1 MKCVLI
7 VFLKSTSVGGGEME
21 EIENELFYQRLKK
34 RDDDAFDYLI
44 TAYSKL
50 LWAVDARSGVHNNMD
65 LEEIISDVF
74 LRFWQ
79 DPEKFNP
86 EKGSLK
92 TYLCIMTKSMTRNKW
107 QKVQKFKQEPL
118 TEINEDAQQL
128 ISDELDEKEAWQELY
143 NLILTF
149 DEPTRQLLFW
159 RIFCDLSPLEIA
171 ERTKLTSKEID
182 NYLYRGRKK
191 LRHLVNENS
200 FFREVENR

>member
-50 LWAVDARSGVHNNMD
+50 LWAVGARSGVHNNMD

-79 DPEKFNP
+79 HPEKFNP

>member
-7 VFLKSTSVGGGEME
+7 VFLRSTSVGGGEME

-50 LWAVDARSGVHNNMD
+50 LWAVGARSGVHNNMD

-79 DPEKFNP
+79 HPEKFNP

>member
-50 LWAVDARSGVHNNMD
+50 LWAVGARSGVHNNMD

>member
-1 MKCVLI
+1 MKRVLL

-34 RDDDAFDYLI
+34 RDDEAFDYLI

-50 LWAVDARSGVHNNMD
+50 LWAVGTRSGVHNNMD

-79 DPEKFNP
+79 HPEKFNP

-92 TYLCIMTKSMTRNKW
+92 TYLCMMTKSMTRNKW

>member
-1 MKCVLI
+1 M
-7 VFLKSTSVGGGEME
+7 KSTSVGGGEME

-50 LWAVDARSGVHNNMD
+50 LWAVGARSGVHNNMD

-79 DPEKFNP
+79 HPEKFNP

>member
-1 MKCVLI
+1 MKRVLL

-34 RDDDAFDYLI
+34 CDDEAFDYLI

-50 LWAVDARSGVHNNMD
+50 LWAVGTRSGVHNNMD

-79 DPEKFNP
+79 HPEKFNP

-92 TYLCIMTKSMTRNKW
+92 TYLCMMTKSMTRNKW

-118 TEINEDAQQL
+118 TKINEDAQQL

>member
-7 VFLKSTSVGGGEME
+7 VSLKSTSVGGGEME

-34 RDDDAFDYLI
+34 RDDDAFDDLI

-50 LWAVDARSGVHNNMD
+50 LWAVGARSGVHNNMD

-79 DPEKFNP
+79 HPEKFNP

-128 ISDELDEKEAWQELY
+128 ISDELDAKEAWQELY

>member
-1 MKCVLI
+1 MLI
-7 VFLKSTSVGGGEME
+7 VFLKGTSVGGGEME

-50 LWAVDARSGVHNNMD
+50 LWAVGARSGVHNNMD

>member
-50 LWAVDARSGVHNNMD
+50 LLAVGARSGVHNNMD

-79 DPEKFNP
+79 HPEKFNP

>member
-50 LWAVDARSGVHNNMD
+50 LWAVGARSGVHNNMD

-79 DPEKFNP
+79 HPEKFNP

-171 ERTKLTSKEID
+171 ERTKLTSKESD

>member
-1 MKCVLI
+1 MKRVLL

-50 LWAVDARSGVHNNMD
+50 LWAVGTRSGVHNNMD

-79 DPEKFNP
+79 HPEKFNP

-92 TYLCIMTKSMTRNKW
+92 TYLCMMTKSMTRNKW

-118 TEINEDAQQL
+118 TKINEDAQQL

>member
-1 MKCVLI
+1 MLI

-50 LWAVDARSGVHNNMD
+50 LWAVGARSGVHNNMD

>member
-7 VFLKSTSVGGGEME
+7 VFLKGTSVGGGEME

-50 LWAVDARSGVHNNMD
+50 LWAVGARSGVHNNMD

>member
-1 MKCVLI
+1 MLI
-7 VFLKSTSVGGGEME
+7 VFLKGTSVGGGEME

-50 LWAVDARSGVHNNMD
+50 LWAVGARSGVHNNMD

-79 DPEKFNP
+79 HPEKFNP

>member
-1 MKCVLI
+1 MLI
-7 VFLKSTSVGGGEME
+7 VFLKSASVGGGKME
-21 EIENELFYQRLKK
+21 DIENELFYQRLKK

-50 LWAVDARSGVHNNMD
+50 LWAVGARSGVHNNMD
-65 LEEIISDVF
+65 LEEVISDVF

-79 DPEKFNP
+79 HPEKFNS

-118 TEINEDAQQL
+118 MEINEEAQQL

-159 RIFCDLSPLEIA
+159 RIFCDLSPQEIS

>member
-1 MKCVLI
+1 M
-7 VFLKSTSVGGGEME
+7 KSTSVGGGEME

-50 LWAVDARSGVHNNMD
+50 LWAVGARSGVHNNMD

>member
-1 MKCVLI
+1 M
-7 VFLKSTSVGGGEME
+7 
-21 EIENELFYQRLKK
+21 
-34 RDDDAFDYLI
+34 
-44 TAYSKL
+44 
-50 LWAVDARSGVHNNMD
+50 
-65 LEEIISDVF
+65 
-74 LRFWQ
+74 
-79 DPEKFNP
+79 
-86 EKGSLK
+86 
-92 TYLCIMTKSMTRNKW
+92 
-107 QKVQKFKQEPL
+107 
-118 TEINEDAQQL
+118 
-128 ISDELDEKEAWQELY
+128 Y

>member
-7 VFLKSTSVGGGEME
+7 VFLKGTSVGGGEME

-50 LWAVDARSGVHNNMD
+50 LWAVGARSGVHNNMD

-79 DPEKFNP
+79 HPEKFNP

-171 ERTKLTSKEID
+171 ERTKLTSKESD

>member
-1 MKCVLI
+1 M
-7 VFLKSTSVGGGEME
+7 FLKSTSVGGGEME

-50 LWAVDARSGVHNNMD
+50 LWAVGARSGVHNNMD

-79 DPEKFNP
+79 HPEKFNP

>member
-1 MKCVLI
+1 
-7 VFLKSTSVGGGEME
+7 ME

-50 LWAVDARSGVHNNMD
+50 LWAVGARSGVHNNMD

-159 RIFCDLSPLEIA
+159 QIFCDLSPLEIA

>member
-1 MKCVLI
+1 MKRVLL

-34 RDDDAFDYLI
+34 CDDEAFDYLI

-50 LWAVDARSGVHNNMD
+50 LWAVGTRSGVHNNMD

-79 DPEKFNP
+79 HPEKFNP

-92 TYLCIMTKSMTRNKW
+92 TYLCMMTKSMTRNKW

-118 TEINEDAQQL
+118 TKINEDAQQL

-159 RIFCDLSPLEIA
+159 RIFCDLSPLEIS

>member
-1 MKCVLI
+1 MR
-7 VFLKSTSVGGGEME
+7 STSVGGGEME

-50 LWAVDARSGVHNNMD
+50 LWAVGARSGVHNNMD

-79 DPEKFNP
+79 HPEKFNP

>member
-1 MKCVLI
+1 
-7 VFLKSTSVGGGEME
+7 ME

-50 LWAVDARSGVHNNMD
+50 LWAVGARSGVHNNMD

-79 DPEKFNP
+79 HPEKFNP

-118 TEINEDAQQL
+118 TEIN
-128 ISDELDEKEAWQELY
+128 
-143 NLILTF
+143 
-149 DEPTRQLLFW
+149 
-159 RIFCDLSPLEIA
+159 
-171 ERTKLTSKEID
+171 
-182 NYLYRGRKK
+182 
-191 LRHLVNENS
+191 
-200 FFREVENR
+200 

>member
-1 MKCVLI
+1 M
-7 VFLKSTSVGGGEME
+7 KSTSVGGGEME

-34 RDDDAFDYLI
+34 RDDDAFDDLI

-50 LWAVDARSGVHNNMD
+50 LWAVGARSGVHNNMD

-79 DPEKFNP
+79 HPEKFNP

-128 ISDELDEKEAWQELY
+128 ISDELDAKEAWQELY

>member
-7 VFLKSTSVGGGEME
+7 VFLKGTSVGGGEME

-50 LWAVDARSGVHNNMD
+50 LWAVGARSGVHNNMD

-159 RIFCDLSPLEIA
+159 QIFCDLSPLEIA

>member
-1 MKCVLI
+1 MLI

-50 LWAVDARSGVHNNMD
+50 LWAVGARSGVHNNMD

-79 DPEKFNP
+79 HPEKFNP